1 MWCSDGQKY
10 VHRSQKII
18 LSGDRDKDVWHKIDV
33 EREEGKQMEKNAEYG
48 AGGCRNVF
56 TSEPSDRGKNF
67 MRLWLQVICERE
79 ELVIKKDRQ
88 AVSLEL

>member
-1 MWCSDGQKY
+1 
-10 VHRSQKII
+10 
-18 LSGDRDKDVWHKIDV
+18 
-33 EREEGKQMEKNAEYG
+33 MEKNAEYG
-48 AGGCRNVF
+48 AGGGRNVF